1 MEMIVE
7 GAVFDCPA
15 SWAGELPPGVQSAET
30 AAALAGKTWDILA
43 LTRRGCE
50 ALGDIRLRCRVLL
63 SPGDDVP
70 PVAAETVITCGLSP
84 RDTLTLSS
92 LSDPVLCVQRA
103 LPRPDGL
110 VVEPQE
116 FPLPA
121 LPGPAE
127 ELLPLLGLRLLLMPL
142 TEGRF
147 P

>member
-1 MEMIVE
+1 METMVE
-7 GAVFDCPA
+7 GAIFDCPA
-15 SWAGELPPGVQSAET
+15 FWAEKLPSGIRNPEC

-43 LTRRGCE
+43 LTRRGSGL
-50 ALGDIRLRCRVLL
+50 LGDTEVRCRILL
-63 SPGDDVP
+63 WPGEDVP

-84 RDTLTLSS
+84 RDSLTLSS
-92 LSDPVLCVQRA
+92 LSAPVLCVQRT

-110 VVEPQE
+110 VIEPQE

-121 LPGPAE
+121 LSGSAE